1 MGKKKDILIYGDKP
15 LWAYHSIIKFLI
27 LNLSDKY
34 NFYTDFVSF
43 HLASKARNPLF
54 FFQSLKNKFLYQKLK
69 NNNKYDIV
77 LYLGFYFP
85 KYLKHNVKANHII
98 KGIYTEGFPP
108 QSISYDKNI
117 HQFINEYFNEDDFIV
132 CGSKNIHNTYKKYFK
147 NIYEANG
154 DIILNLF
161 EKKNKKK
168 ANKYFTIGWTGNPRR
183 EFKGFY
189 SHIVPAVDTLK
200 EKFKN
205 IKFKTRFSGSINN
218 LNEFYKDI
226 DLVIIASTADAGPSL
241 FMEAALMNIPIISTD
256 VGFASSVIINGKNGF
271 IVERNI
277 EDIVDK
283 ASILINDKEL
293 YNKMSVNIKN
303 DFNEMYGIAKR
314 KKQWQNLFDSAL
326 KKHNKI

>member
-1 MGKKKDILIYGDKP
+1 MDKKKDILIYGDQP
-15 LWAYHSIIKFLI
+15 LWAYHNIIKFLI

-43 HLASKARNPLF
+43 HIDSNSRNPLL
-54 FFQSLKNKFLYQKLK
+54 FFQFLKNKFLYQKLK
-69 NNNKYDIV
+69 KNNKYDIV

-85 KYLKHNVKANHII
+85 KFSKHHVKSNQII

-108 QSISYDKNI
+108 KSISFDKNI

-161 EKKNKKK
+161 ENKNKKK
-168 ANKYFTIGWTGNPRR
+168 ANKYFTIGWTGNPKR

-189 SHIVPAVDTLK
+189 SHIVPAVNTLK

-205 IKFKTRFSGSINN
+205 IKFKTRFS
-218 LNEFYKDI
+218 
-226 DLVIIASTADAGPSL
+226 
-241 FMEAALMNIPIISTD
+241 
-256 VGFASSVIINGKNGF
+256 
-271 IVERNI
+271 
-277 EDIVDK
+277 
-283 ASILINDKEL
+283 
-293 YNKMSVNIKN
+293 
-303 DFNEMYGIAKR
+303 
-314 KKQWQNLFDSAL
+314 
-326 KKHNKI
+326 